1 VGTKSPNL
9 LTPEQ
14 RAQFVRIPSDLSDRD
29 IARFY
34 TFTPDDLA
42 VIKQRRRSHNR
53 LGFAVQLAVLRFP
66 GRTITDLP
74 AIPPRVLAYIAHQ
87 VEVPVSA
94 FARYGSRQSTVYE
107 HLDELRVTFGYTNY
121 SWRAVRRLLRHLLP
135 LAMES
140 DRPLP
145 LIEAALDDL
154 RRAKIIAPGMT
165 TLEQVVWHVQRRAER
180 HVYQLLCTPL
190 SLEQQAALNAL
201 LVAQSSR
208 SRFRGTTQLHWLRI
222 PPGTPSGAQLVHLLE
237 RIAFLQALDLPPLT
251 PQLHLNRVRQLA
263 QRASRTGAQPLAKLP
278 DARRMALLVTYL
290 HELQQDLVDLTLDMF
305 DDVWIELMR
314 KGAAE
319 QDQQVAEHTHE
330 LNLQVHILTAVAE
343 ALLQAEAD
351 QLDPLATVYAAVPK
365 DLLVA
370 TVAHAKA
377 LVRPIDFDYL
387 DLVEPK
393 YVPLRQSLLQLYHTL
408 QFQSFRRRDPALLA
422 LAHVARL
429 AQRKQRVTSV
439 TTTIGR
445 TTVHAPLAHVTE
457 RWRRHVLDGTT
468 IHPNHYEAAAF
479 DRLRVG
485 LRSGDIAVVQSRR
498 YRPFESYL
506 LPRDHWAHLCATG
519 ASRLAITEDAPTY
532 LAERQERIHTQLT
545 ALQAELGSTSGLTV
559 EPTGTLSLA
568 RLEGVVPPTAK
579 ALSRRCYRLMPRM
592 DLVDLVREVNL
603 WTDFL
608 DCATHQITG
617 LPLAGDEALPVLA
630 AILASGLNIGLTA
643 MAKASGF
650 SEQQLAWA
658 SDWFLHD
665 AALHAM
671 LVKLDNFILHQPL
684 SQVWG
689 DGTRSSS
696 DGLRVRLGVKAANA
710 DRNSEYFDD
719 GRGITIYLHL
729 ADVGPPFRQRVIS
742 TNESEAWYVIDG
754 LCNHET
760 EFNIREHATD
770 TGGSSEHVF
779 GMCAL
784 LGFRFTPRLAA
795 PLTRQLW
802 TIGKP
807 PSYGPLDP
815 LLKGRVS
822 TRLIMEHW
830 EEVKHLA
837 GSIRHGATPASV
849 LMRKLAAYPRQNQVA
864 QTLAEVGKV
873 EQTLHL
879 IEWFRDATY
888 RRRVEVRLDRHEGAN
903 ALGRAL
909 FFGRRGIMRDR
920 AFQDQMHRASCLVI
934 LMAAIIAW
942 NTVYLT
948 DAVDTI
954 RGQGVAL
961 PDDLLPHIAPLGWRH
976 INFLGRYSFKSPIY
990 SLHARRP
997 LRSGSVVELDE
1008 PPDDDGNASVG
1019 YW

>member
-1 VGTKSPNL
+1 MGTKSPDL
-9 LTPEQ
+9 LRPEQ
-14 RAQFVRIPSDLSDRD
+14 RALFVRIPPDLSDRD

-34 TFTPDDLA
+34 TFSPHDLA
-42 VIKQRRRSHNR
+42 LIKQRRRSQNR

-66 GRTITDLP
+66 GRTLTE
-74 AIPPRVLAYIAHQ
+74 IPPIPLRVLAYIAHQ

-94 FARYGSRQSTVYE
+94 FERYGVRQSTVYE
-107 HLDELRVTFGYTNY
+107 HLDELRTLFGYTNY
-121 SWRAVRRLLRHLLP
+121 SWRAARRLMALLVP

-140 DRPLP
+140 DRPIP
-145 LIEAALDDL
+145 LVEAALEHL
-154 RRAKIIAPGMT
+154 RATKVIAPGMT
-165 TLEQVVWHVQRRAER
+165 TLEQVVWHAQRRAER
-180 HVYQLLCTPL
+180 LVHQLLHA
-190 SLEQQAALNAL
+190 SLLPEQHTALDAL

-208 SRFRGTTQLHWLRI
+208 SRFRGTTPLQWLRL
-222 PPGTPSGAQLVHLLE
+222 PPGTPGGSQLVHLVE
-237 RIAFLQALDLPPLT
+237 RVAYLQALSLPPLP
-251 PQLHLNRVRQLA
+251 PQLHHNRVRQLA
-263 QRASRTGAQPLAKLP
+263 RQASRMGAQPLAKLP
-278 DARRMALLVTYL
+278 IARRMALLVTHL
-290 HELQQDLVDLTLDMF
+290 DEFQQDLVDLSLDMF
-305 DDVWIELMR
+305 DDVWIEVMR

-319 QDQQVAEHTHE
+319 QEQQVADHAQDV
-330 LNLQVHILTAVAE
+330 NLQVHILTAVAE
-343 ALLQAEAD
+343 ALLQAEAE

-365 DLLVA
+365 ELLVA
-370 TVAHAKA
+370 TVAQAKA
-377 LVRPIDFDYL
+377 LARPVDFDYL

-393 YVPLRQSLLQLYHTL
+393 YVPLRPSLLQFYQTL
-408 QFQSFRRRDPALLA
+408 EFHSFRRREPALLA
-422 LAHVARL
+422 LAHVVRL
-429 AQRKQRVTSV
+429 AQRKQRVTTV
-439 TTTIGR
+439 TTTLGR

-468 IHPNHYEAAAF
+468 IDPNQYEAAAF
-479 DRLRVG
+479 DQLRAG
-485 LRSGDIAVVQSRR
+485 LRSGDIAVAQSRR

-506 LPRDHWAHLCATG
+506 LPPAYWNQLCATG
-519 ASRLAITEDAPTY
+519 ASRLALTEDAQTY
-532 LAERQERIHTQLT
+532 LAERADRIHTQLT
-545 ALQAELGSTSGLTV
+545 ALQADLGPTSGLTV
-559 EPTGTLSLA
+559 DATGALSLA
-568 RLEGVVPPTAK
+568 RLEEAVPAMAK
-579 ALSRRCYRLMPRM
+579 VLSRRCYRLAPRM
-592 DLVDLVREVNL
+592 DLVDLLREVNL
-603 WTDFL
+603 WTGFL
-608 DCATHQITG
+608 DCATHQTTG
-617 LPLAGDEALPVLA
+617 RPLEDEEALPVLA
-630 AILASGLNIGLTA
+630 AILASGLNIGFTA
-643 MAKASGF
+643 MAKASAF
-650 SEQQLAWA
+650 SERQLAWA
-658 SDWFLHD
+658 ADWFLHD
-665 AALHAM
+665 DALQAM

-684 SQVWG
+684 SQAWG

-710 DRNSEYFDD
+710 DRNREYFDD

-760 EFNIREHATD
+760 EFNLHEHATD

-795 PLTRQLW
+795 PLDRTLW
-802 TIGKP
+802 TIGRP

-815 LLKGRVS
+815 LMKGRVS
-822 TRLIMEHW
+822 TRLITAHW

-837 GSIRHGATPASV
+837 GSIRHGTTPASV

-864 QTLAEVGKV
+864 QTLGEIGKV

-879 IEWFRDATY
+879 IEWFRDETY

-920 AFQDQMHRASCLVI
+920 AFQEQMHQASCLVI
-934 LMAAIIAW
+934 LMASVIAW

-948 DAVDTI
+948 DAI
-954 RGQGVAL
+954 ERLRSQGVAIA
-961 PDDLLPHIAPLGWRH
+961 DDLLPHIAPLGWRH

-990 SLHARRP
+990 DLQNRRP
-997 LRSGSVVELDE
+997 LRRGTIVDLEE
-1008 PPDDDGNASVG
+1008 PPGDDGPETQG